1 MMDLLT
7 MIPSLDESRLVH
19 HTACLRPL
27 CIDSMPIVDKVSG
40 FSNLFIAT
48 GAGRKGI
55 LWSAAMSHGIVDMI
69 LGNVASIQGL
79 EHLKLDR
86 F

>member
-1 MMDLLT
+1 MSDRVGVMFNGK
-7 MIPSLDESRLVH
+7 
-19 HTACLRPL
+19 
-27 CIDSMPIVDKVSG
+27 VDKVSG